1 MCPGTA
7 RQPALLVP
15 NACSHPFRTEP
26 FVAGLYSPASLPGGV
41 IGNSPG
47 SGPGIQGS
55 SPCPA
60 ALAQPPP
67 ELRGGLLHPVAVQA
81 PVGALRLEQLV
92 VGSLLDDLAVF
103 EHDDPA
109 GLADRRQAVG
119 DDDRRAACE
128 QAPQAVLDLALG

>member
-15 NACSHPFRTEP
+15 NTCSHPFRTEP
-26 FVAGLYSPASLPGGV
+26 FVAGLYSPTALPGGV

-60 ALAQPPP
+60 VFEPRGTAP
-67 ELRGGLLHPVAVQA
+67 LRRRLFHPVPVQP
-81 PVGALRLEQLV
+81 PVGALGREQLV
-92 VGSLLDDLAVF
+92 VRALLD
-103 EHDDPA
+103 
-109 GLADRRQAVG
+109 
-119 DDDRRAACE
+119 
-128 QAPQAVLDLALG
+128 